1 MAPPS
6 ARSIFRP
13 GLRERPE
20 VYWLQE
26 AVTIRRGFNVDLA
39 FAVASVVAVF
49 ACLGSD
55 RAEASVLVRQDAVL
69 TTANRVSGMPTSS
82 APGRQL
88 SQVTIGI
95 ETYGQDTSEPSYFLD
110 AEVELAGQPVG
121 DPDAELNLGFGH
133 REGTVCNLAA
143 LLTQD
148 TSDYSGSSYRFD
160 GYNPDYFPTPSRPWD
175 CVAVFLDDSFGGGPV
190 GSTYDGFVGPLKDTR
205 HSASLKIT
213 RVDLLGQKL
222 GNLRLVRGV
231 PTTVGVAFRNT
242 GKIYTRALTIK
253 GSGKGIRVASARA
266 PKLDDDSSSSASI
279 KVRLTGRQKR
289 TRLRIVV
296 TDGSVKAVRTVRV
309 TRVRPPRRPV
319 AGSYRSKSGD
329 VSFMVRRGRVVGWRG
344 TMITR
349 CGGFPD
355 NFTYTTNTYSHPST
369 KIPRNG
375 IVQSVDRADLY
386 TTSLRLRIAGSKVTR
401 GLFTYYG
408 PDRCFASVNFDASR
422 KGR

>member
-1 MAPPS
+1 MA
-6 ARSIFRP
+6 A
-13 GLRERPE
+13 
-20 VYWLQE
+20 
-26 AVTIRRGFNVDLA
+26 
-39 FAVASVVAVF
+39 F
-49 ACLGSD
+49 ACLGSE
-55 RAEASVLVRQDAVL
+55 RAGASVLVRQDAAL
-69 TTANRVSGMPTSS
+69 TTANRASGMPTST

-88 SQVTIGI
+88 SKVTIGI
-95 ETYGQDTSEPSYFLD
+95 ETYGQDTSEPSYFVD
-110 AEVELAGQPVG
+110 AKIELAGQPIG

-133 REGTVCNLAA
+133 REGTVCKLAA
-143 LLTQD
+143 LQNQD
-148 TSDYSGSSYRFD
+148 TSDYSGSSYQFG

-175 CVAVFLDDSFGGGPV
+175 CVAVFLDDSFGGGPA
-190 GSTYDGFVGPLKDTR
+190 GSTYDAFVGPLKDTR

-231 PTTVGVAFRNT
+231 PTTIGVDFRNT
-242 GKIYTRALTIK
+242 GKVSTGVLRIK
-253 GSGKGIRVASARA
+253 GSGKGIRGAPARV
-266 PKLDDDSSSSASI
+266 PKLSDDSSSSASI
-279 KVRLTGRQKR
+279 KVRLAGRQKR
-289 TRLRIVV
+289 TRLRIVI
-296 TDGSVKAVRTVRV
+296 TDGSAKAVRTIRI

-319 AGSYRSKSGD
+319 AGSYRSKSGN
-329 VSFMVRRGRVVGWRG
+329 VWFTIRRGKIVGWRG

-355 NFTYTTNTYSHPST
+355 NFTYTTNTYSHPSA

-375 IVQSVDRADLY
+375 IVQSVDRAELY

-408 PDRCFASVNFDASR
+408 PDRCFASVNFTAKR

>member
-1 MAPPS
+1 VS
-6 ARSIFRP
+6 
-13 GLRERPE
+13 
-20 VYWLQE
+20 
-26 AVTIRRGFNVDLA
+26 IRRGSNFFFLLA
-39 FAVASVVAVF
+39 TLSFAAIF
-49 ACLGSD
+49 ACLESE
-55 RAEASVLVRQDAVL
+55 RAGASVLVRQDAVL
-69 TTANRVSGMPTSS
+69 TAADRATGMPTNT

-88 SQVTIGI
+88 SKATVGI
-95 ETYGQDTSEPSYFLD
+95 ETYGQDSSEPSYFVD
-110 AEVELAGQPVG
+110 AQVVLAGQPVG

-133 REGTVCNLAA
+133 REGSVCKLAA
-143 LLTQD
+143 LLSED
-148 TSDYSGSSYRFD
+148 TSHYSGSSYQFV

-175 CVAVFLDDSFGGGPV
+175 CVAVFLDDSFGAGPA
-190 GSTYDGFVGPLKDTR
+190 GSTSDAFVGPLKDTR
-205 HSASLKIT
+205 HSARLKIT

-231 PTTVGVAFRNT
+231 PTTVGVDFRNT
-242 GKIYTRALTIK
+242 GKVSTRALRIK
-253 GSGKGIRVASARA
+253 GSGKGVRVVPARS
-266 PKLDDDSSSSASI
+266 PKLSDGSSSSAGI

-296 TDGSVKAVRTVRV
+296 TDGGVKAVRTVRV

-329 VSFMVRRGRVVGWRG
+329 VWFTIRHGRIVGWHG
-344 TMITR
+344 TMTTR

-375 IVQSVDRADLY
+375 IVQSADRARLY
-386 TTSLRLRIAGSKVTR
+386 TTSLRLRIAGNRVTR

-408 PDRCFASVNFDASR
+408 PDRCFASVDFTARR